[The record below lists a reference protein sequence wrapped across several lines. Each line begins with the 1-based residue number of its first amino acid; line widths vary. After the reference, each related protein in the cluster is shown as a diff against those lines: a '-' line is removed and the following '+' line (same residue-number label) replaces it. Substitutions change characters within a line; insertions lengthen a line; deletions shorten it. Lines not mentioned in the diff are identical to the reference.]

1 MPNALRETGK
11 ALNNVTEDEM
21 EALKRYVPEWSENST
36 LIPVGR
42 DKKGYLRYLDFS
54 YSNAYDTLTR
64 PVQSVYNAIAQ
75 GANSEESMKE
85 AAGKGMLTAAK
96 ELMKHFAEESI
107 FTQALTESVF
117 GKGVGKNGKRIYNP
131 EDDTFI
137 KIRKSIAH
145 LGATLNL
152 EQ

>member
-1 MPNALRETGK
+1 MGAIPNAFRETGK

-21 EALKRYVPEWSENST
+21 EALKRFVPDWSKNST

-42 DKKGYLRYLDFS
+42 DKKGYLKYLDFS

-96 ELMKHFAEESI
+96 ELMKPFAEESI

-117 GKGVGKNGKRIYNP
+117 GRGVGKNGARIYNP
-131 EDDTFI
+131 EDDSFI
-137 KIRKSIAH
+137 KIRK
-145 LGATLNL
+145 
-152 EQ
+152 